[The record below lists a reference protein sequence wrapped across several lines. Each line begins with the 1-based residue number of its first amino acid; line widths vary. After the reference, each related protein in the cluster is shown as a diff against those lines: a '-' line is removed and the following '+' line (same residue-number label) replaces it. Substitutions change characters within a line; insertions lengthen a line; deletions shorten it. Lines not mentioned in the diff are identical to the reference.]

1 MFGARKKKPPR
12 DVLATPLTL
21 RSASGDPLI
30 VFRPEVV
37 DSLRHMVTGLAC
49 NAGFP
54 ARLSVVSALREEGV
68 TYTTLAL
75 GTVLA
80 SDTAQTVC
88 IVELNWW
95 RPGMLRLLG
104 QGSGGGANRALP
116 PSLAARPGLA
126 EVVRGSASL
135 EQAQITTALPNLAL
149 VPAGDVAVE
158 QRPVIA
164 RSNALKE
171 TIESLAGRYD
181 HLLLDVP
188 AVLATSDAIALASL
202 GDACVIVT
210 HHGLTPTA
218 TVQLALDDI
227 QHLNILGVVLNQAT
241 FATPRWILDLVPQ
254 E

>member
-1 MFGARKKKPPR
+1 MFGARKNKPPQ

-30 VFRPEVV
+30 VFRPEAG
-37 DSLRHMVTGLAC
+37 DSLRHMVAGLVC
-49 NAGFP
+49 NAGLP
-54 ARLSVVSALREEGV
+54 ARLRVVAALREEGV
-68 TYTTLAL
+68 TYTTLAP

-80 SDTAQTVC
+80 SDTAHTVC

-95 RPGMLRLLG
+95 HPGMLRLLA
-104 QGSGGGANRALP
+104 QGSGGTNRALP
-116 PSLAARPGLA
+116 PSLADRPGLA

-135 EQAQITTALPNLAL
+135 EQALMATALPNLVL
-149 VPAGDVAVE
+149 VPAGHVAVE

-164 RSNALKE
+164 RSDALKE
-171 TIESLAGRYD
+171 TIESLARRYD
-181 HLLLDVP
+181 HLILDVP

-202 GDACVIVT
+202 GAACVIVT
-210 HHGLTPTA
+210 HHGLTPTT

-227 QHLNILGVVLNQAT
+227 RHLNILGVVLNQAT